1 MSSTL
6 ILFHDGRSGV
16 GRRPLMDSYGR
27 VIRKVRVSVTDRCNF
42 RCVYCM
48 PSTPLWMPKDR
59 ILTFE
64 EIARMVRVLTEIGV
78 SKVRLTG
85 GEPLVRNGVEDLVM
99 ELSSIPGVKQ
109 LAMTTNGFL
118 LAEKASALKE
128 AGLMSVTVS
137 LPSLD
142 RKRFKEIT
150 GVDGLERVL
159 RGVDAAL
166 DEGFDPVKV
175 NATIVRG
182 LNDDEIVALAE
193 YGAEKGLF
201 VRFIEFMPFDGRGLW
216 KPEFLVPWKEM
227 LSKVKERFEVEPL
240 PREPGSTSL
249 NYAFKGGGG
258 VGFIASMTA
267 PFCDDCERIR
277 LTADGRLVPC
287 MFGKLEFDVKPL
299 LRGGAGDEE
308 LIRFIRSAVKRKERG
323 IKYLLEK
330 GRIPRHVR
338 PMYTLGG

>member
-1 MSSTL
+1 
-6 ILFHDGRSGV
+6 
-16 GRRPLMDSYGR
+16 
-27 VIRKVRVSVTDRCNF
+27 
-42 RCVYCM
+42 M
-48 PSTPLWMPKDR
+48 PSTPLWMPRNR

-64 EIARMVRVLTEIGV
+64 EITRVVRILTRMGV
-78 SKVRLTG
+78 VKVRLTG
-85 GEPLVRNGVEDLVM
+85 GEPLVRKGVEELVRG
-99 ELSSIPGVKQ
+99 LSSISGVEQ
-109 LAMTTNGFL
+109 LAMTTNGFFL
-118 LAEKASALKE
+118 TEKASALKG
-128 AGLMSVTVS
+128 AGLMAVTVS

-142 RKRFKEIT
+142 RKRFERIT
-150 GVDGLERVL
+150 GVDGLDRVL

-182 LNDDEIVALAE
+182 LNDDEIIALAE
-193 YGAEKGLF
+193 YGAEKGIF
-201 VRFIEFMPFDGRGLW
+201 VRFIEFMPFDSRGLW
-216 KPEFLVPWKEM
+216 KPEFLVSWKDM
-227 LSKVKERFEVEPL
+227 LSKVKERFELMPL

-249 NYAFKGGGG
+249 NYAFKDGGG

-287 MFGKLEFDVKPL
+287 MFGKLEFDMKPL

-308 LIRFIRSAVKRKERG
+308 LVSFIRTAVEKKERG
-323 IKYLLEK
+323 VKYLLEK
-330 GRIPRHVR
+330 GEIPRHVR